1 MVRAKLPRLVIAGL
15 AGDSG
20 KSLVALGLVGALR
33 HRGHRVA
40 PFKKGPDFIDAAW
53 LGAAADSPCRNL
65 DTFMMPQEAILGSVP
80 AGTCEA
86 DLAVVEGNRGL
97 YDGMD
102 ASGSHSTAQLAKLM
116 RNALFT
122 TSDLRGRKLA

>member
-20 KSLVALGLVGALR
+20 KSLVSLGLIGALR
-33 HRGHRVA
+33 GRGLAVA

-65 DTFMMPQEAILGSVP
+65 DSFMMPQDVILDSLVEGG
-80 AGTCEA
+80 AGA
-86 DLAVVEGNRGL
+86 DLA
-97 YDGMD
+97 
-102 ASGSHSTAQLAKLM
+102 
-116 RNALFT
+116 
-122 TSDLRGRKLA
+122 